1 VIAPVVVVH
10 GGAGQVPEAS
20 WSGHRQGC
28 EAAARAGLT
37 VLEAGGSALDAVEA
51 AVRVLEDD
59 ERFNAGTGACLTED
73 GRLELDAAIMEG
85 TGLRG
90 GAVAALPPFR
100 NPVAI
105 ARAALEDVKHLLYA
119 AEGAAA
125 FARRA
130 GFSPA
135 PADALITDAARA
147 RLAEVLRGERGPGW
161 AGGTVGAVA
170 CDARGRLAAATSTGG
185 MIAKRA
191 GRVGDTPILGAG
203 TYADDEA
210 AAASATGHGEAAIR
224 IGLTRLACELV
235 RGGLSAQAAA
245 DAAIARFG
253 ARVGGAGGLI
263 LVDPRGEV
271 GIAWNTA
278 TMGHAVACSGRPV
291 VSGIAAPA
299 PR

>member
-1 VIAPVVVVH
+1 
-10 GGAGQVPEAS
+10 VPEAA
-20 WSGHRQGC
+20 WAGHRAGC
-28 EAAARAGLT
+28 EAAAWAGLT
-37 VLEAGGSALDAVEA
+37 IVEGGGSALDAVEA

-59 ERFNAGTGACLTED
+59 PRFNAGTGACLTEE
-73 GRLELDAAIMEG
+73 GCIELDAAIMEG

-100 NPVAI
+100 NPIAI
-105 ARAALEDVKHLLYA
+105 ARAALEDGKHLLSA
-119 AEGAAA
+119 GHGAAA

-130 GFSPA
+130 GFA
-135 PADALITDAARA
+135 PVSADAMITDAARA
-147 RLAEVLRGERGPGW
+147 RLDEVLRGERGPGW

-224 IGLTRLACELV
+224 LGLTRLASDLV

-253 ARVGGAGGLI
+253 VRVGGAGGLI
-263 LVDPRGEV
+263 LLDPRGEV

-278 TMGHAVACSGRPV
+278 TMGHAVARAGHPIA
-291 VSGIAAPA
+291 SGIDA
-299 PR
+299 RG

>member
-1 VIAPVVVVH
+1 M
-10 GGAGQVPEAS
+10 PEAA
-20 WSGHRQGC
+20 WPGHRAGC
-28 EAAARAGLT
+28 EVAARTGLE
-37 VLEAGGSALDAVEA
+37 VLERGGSALDAVEA

-59 ERFNAGTGACLTED
+59 ARFNAGTGACLTED
-73 GRLELDAAIMEG
+73 GRIELDAAIMEG
-85 TGLRG
+85 TTLRG

-100 NPVAI
+100 NPIAI
-105 ARAALEDVKHLLYA
+105 ARAALEDGTHLLYA

-130 GFSPA
+130 GFASA
-135 PADALITDAARA
+135 SADALITDAARA

-170 CDARGRLAAATSTGG
+170 CDAAGRVAAATSTGG

-224 IGLTRLACELV
+224 LGLTRLACDLV
-235 RGGLSAQAAA
+235 RGGLSAEAAA
-245 DAAIARFG
+245 ATAIARFG

-271 GIAWNTA
+271 GVAWNTA
-278 TMGHAVACSGRPV
+278 TMGHAIARAGQTIT
-291 VSGIAAPA
+291 SGIATPA
-299 PR
+299 AR